1 MCTERKAPIIC
12 LKKGV
17 SACLFNGVKTKLSLS
32 PKEENGKIFIPG
44 EALKLAGIATKKEYV
59 DFDSVSGLYK
69 SKNEMGLIFLSYN
82 EEDVNLT
89 IANDLTY
96 MLTLAN
102 SFIFDIPEV
111 KLSKT
116 YAPAT
121 PEEREG
127 FNKVG
132 DFALTLLKNRENT
145 HPFLFANSDIFAKL
159 KAIYDSK
166 DGSLEYN
173 NIEKLVAHADQVRKE
188 HFPDLL
194 DDGSGL
200 KTEFPASGYGE
211 NEYDV
216 GGRHSNSETYFNHLR
231 DIAFAH
237 LMTGN
242 DDLAKLAYHSSLA
255 IIGRKHWGP
264 GHFLN
269 CSGAAGY
276 LSIVFDWLYN
286 SWNRLGLDTDVIR
299 KGIYNQGILHG
310 FNSVVFDSCIFPS
323 PQQGTGW
330 RFKLKPD
337 NWNSVC
343 NSGMVLSALC
353 ILNDG
358 IGGSITEEMYANT
371 KELLGG
377 SLTSLMQDGL
387 VYKQYAPDGSYVES
401 NSYWAYGTSNLVR
414 VMGALHSAL
423 GTDLGMHHGCGLDKT
438 CYYAINSES
447 ADFVGW
453 NYHDG
458 GLSKQDTSLF
468 NMFATISGDHL
479 LYTIRNIHLE
489 RGKSVTLEDVLYCP
503 RVLGITPPELVSLP
517 LDYAMIGIDAFTV
530 RNGWEPG
537 SLYAGMMGGYN
548 PAGGSHNQIDSG
560 SFVYHNFG
568 KMWFTD
574 MGSDYYNVKNK
585 DGLGYFSNYGLYRRS
600 AEGNNTLCL
609 KSLPYGQL
617 LDANGDMIEY
627 KSSDNA
633 SYCIIDNTDVY
644 GANAVNYAKRGMLL
658 TNNRETLII
667 QDDVSFKGK
676 DTAFWVGH
684 FESDKIKAEI
694 SDNGKSCVLTHTDG
708 TTLNVYIASDMGKFE
723 VMDCYTYLLE
733 KTESVEKEYSRENH
747 ARLVIKLENTDS
759 VNLNVVIG
767 KPLGND
773 VLPMEMWKSI

>member
-1 MCTERKAPIIC
+1 MCTERKTPMIC

-32 PKEENGKIFIPG
+32 PKEENGKTLIPG
-44 EALKLAGIATKKEYV
+44 EVLNLAGLATKNDYV
-59 DFDSVSGLYK
+59 DFDSVTDLHK
-69 SKNEMGLIFLSYN
+69 SKNEMGLIFISDC

-89 IANDLTY
+89 ISDDLTY

-111 KLSKT
+111 KLAKQ

-132 DFALTLLKNRENT
+132 DYVLELLKKRNNT
-145 HPFLFANSDIFAKL
+145 HPFLFANKNVFDQL
-159 KAIYDSK
+159 KSIYDSK

-173 NIEKLVAHADQVRKE
+173 NLKILVDRANNIIKE
-188 HFPDLL
+188 HFPDLAN
-194 DDGSGL
+194 DGNGL

-216 GGRHSNSETYFNHLR
+216 GGRHSNSETYLSHIR
-231 DIAFAH
+231 YIAFAH
-237 LMTGN
+237 IITGN
-242 DDLAKLAYHSSLA
+242 DDLAKLAYYSCLGV
-255 IIGRKHWGP
+255 IGRKHWGP

-269 CSGAAGY
+269 CSGAAGFLAVVY
-276 LSIVFDWLYN
+276 DWLYN
-286 SWNRLGLDTDVIR
+286 SWRRLGLDVALIK
-299 KGIYNQGILHG
+299 KGLYNQGILHG

-343 NSGMVLSALC
+343 NSGMVISALC
-353 ILNDG
+353 LLNDG
-358 IGGSITEEMYANT
+358 EDDTMTEEMYRNT

-401 NSYWAYGTSNLVR
+401 NSYWAYGTSNLVKI
-414 VMGALHSAL
+414 MGALHSAL
-423 GTDLGMHHGCGLDKT
+423 GTDLGMHNGCGLDKT

-447 ADFVGW
+447 AEFVGW

-458 GLSKQDTSLF
+458 SLSKQDTSLF

-479 LYTIRNIHLE
+479 LYTIRNRHLA
-489 RGKSVTLEDVLYCP
+489 RGKDATIEDVLYCP
-503 RVLGITPPELVSLP
+503 RVLGITPPELGNLP

-530 RNGWEPG
+530 RDGWEPG
-537 SLYAGMMGGYN
+537 SLYAGIMGGYN
-548 PAGGSHNQIDSG
+548 PEGGSHNQIDSG

-574 MGSDYYNVKNK
+574 MGSDYYNVRNK

-609 KSLPYGQL
+609 KALPYGQL
-617 LDANGDMIEY
+617 LNSNGDMVEY
-627 KSSDNA
+627 SSSDKA
-633 SYCIIDNTDVY
+633 SYCIIDNTKVY
-644 GANAVNYAKRGMLL
+644 GESLVNYAKRGMLL
-658 TNNRETLII
+658 TNNRKTLIL
-667 QDDVSFKGK
+667 QDSVSFKNEE
-676 DTAFWVGH
+676 TAFWVGH
-684 FESDKIKAEI
+684 FESDKIKADV
-694 SDNGKSCVLTHTDG
+694 SQDGKSCVLTHSDG
-708 TTLNVYIASDMGKFE
+708 TTLNVSLASDIGKFE
-723 VMDCYTYLLE
+723 VMDCYTYLLD
-733 KTESVEKEYSRENH
+733 KTESVENEYSREKH
-747 ARLVIKLENTDS
+747 ARLVIRLENTKKIDLSVIIGPSENDS
-759 VNLNVVIG
+759 PV
-767 KPLGND
+767 
-773 VLPMEMWKSI
+773 PMEKWKNL